1 MEWILVSTWK
11 HNWEIIF
18 MKHGKKINK
27 LNRTSSHRKALMS
40 NLASSL
46 VVHKQITTTDAKA
59 KELRRH
65 VERLVTYAKKDNL
78 HGRRLILKNIK
89 GSNSKSIANILMH
102 EIAPMYKD
110 RNGGYTRIIKIGN
123 RKNDNSLVSMIQFVD
138 FKKATINEENV
149 SKEKDEINS
158 GDEKKK

>member
-1 MEWILVSTWK
+1 
-11 HNWEIIF
+11 
-18 MKHGKKINK
+18 MKHGRKVKK

-40 NLASSL
+40 NLVSSL
-46 VVHKQITTTDAKA
+46 VVHKQITTTNAKA
-59 KELRRH
+59 KELRRYA
-65 VERLVTYAKKDNL
+65 ERLVTYAKKDNL

-110 RNGGYTRIIKIGN
+110 RNGGYTRIIKLGN
-123 RKNDNSLVSMIQFVD
+123 RKNDNSLVSIIEFID
-138 FKKATINEENV
+138 FKKTVNNEENT
-149 SKEKDEINS
+149 SDKKDEINS